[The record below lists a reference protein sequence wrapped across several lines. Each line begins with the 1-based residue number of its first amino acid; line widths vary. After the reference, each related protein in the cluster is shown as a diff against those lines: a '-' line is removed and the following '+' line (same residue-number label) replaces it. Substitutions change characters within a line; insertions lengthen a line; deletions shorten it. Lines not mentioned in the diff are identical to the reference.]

1 MEITLSPAHGLLNRA
16 RPRTRIAAMLA
27 FAILFLNLTPMQAAP
42 DTVPSATNDVKISL
56 NLRQASL
63 KQVLSE
69 IERQSR
75 MSFFYSSSQIDTRRK
90 VSIEESGHL
99 EEVLR
104 ELFSDS
110 DISWQIKGKHI
121 LLKRKSK
128 PQASAV
134 NRPLADAEDLA
145 RINTLPIPM
154 PAPLLNV
161 RGVVRDETSEPLPGV
176 SVVVKNTSRGTIT
189 DQEGN
194 FQIDMPAGSSTL
206 VFSFV
211 GYLSQEVEVGNR
223 TDLAITLQTDDKSL
237 DEVVVV
243 GYGTAIKRDV
253 IGSVATVTGQEIRQ
267 VPSASFTAGMQGR
280 AAGVNIRET
289 SGTPGAPISVQVRGV
304 NSIFTGVDP
313 LWIIDGMPV
322 YSGDGLGRT
331 SGTVSQNPMSTINPN
346 DIQSIEVLKDAAA
359 TAIYGSRG
367 SNGVI
372 IVTTKGGK
380 KGKGK
385 GNVSFDYST
394 GVSNLTRSP
403 ESIGF
408 ANTAQWFEIM
418 DIAKQNGGRGVFEP
432 GDILNANFPTPISRE
447 EALQVNT
454 NWFDYVLGQGN
465 FHDANFSFDQGL
477 EKGAIFASF
486 NYRTDQS
493 LNVGNDFKRLTGRVN
508 VDLEPV
514 KNLKTGVKLNLMY
527 TNNFRSKTEGGNPG
541 NSGGTIGGFGSA
553 IRTALPWYPVLD
565 PNDPSGYWN
574 PGAGN
579 LALASRRDLNLDNKK
594 TYRALANV
602 YVEYS
607 LPWVTGLSIRG
618 EAATDLIQDNS
629 TNWISGTIINA
640 GRTYVYEGAITRPS
654 YNYNAYL
661 KYNNTF
667 REIHSLTAVAGTESQ
682 VTNQYTREID
692 GRDPVGYNQELGST
706 SPGFKDNSRGFLDS
720 ERYLRSFF
728 GRANYKLLDKYL
740 LGVSL
745 RRDGSSAFSEN
756 VRWGNFAALSAGWI
770 ISDEKFF
777 TNMSNRFNLLKLRG
791 SFGQTG
797 NQNIPGNQNVNIIIN
812 SANNRYGT
820 PEILGAGTTL
830 SIGNQNITWEKT
842 NSYDL
847 ALDFGLFENRISGT
861 IARYKQNVSDML
873 LQIATPPSASIGSVY
888 GNVGDMTNWGWEFSV
903 NSTNLNRK
911 GFKWTTGF
919 NFSTNH
925 NEILR
930 LTPEMERQKGNKLFV
945 GGRLGLFKMAEY
957 AGIDPE
963 RGVHMI
969 YEIDRAVYDETGEFV
984 RTGRKIP
991 FTDTNSSLNE
1001 VVLGDKSS
1009 IPTFFGGF
1017 SNNFTYKGFDL
1028 GVFFTFSGG
1037 NYLANSL
1044 ERDWTSPQNGYWM
1057 KKDDVIAGS
1066 WTTPGQTD
1074 ARYPLLFMEGFA
1086 PPATAWDLNAIDP
1099 NTGLKGWW
1107 KNPDINNLAQ
1117 PNARETYDKN
1127 GGRLM
1132 TKYLQKG
1139 DYLRLKTLTLGYNL
1153 PRKISSALH
1162 MEGLRVFGSA
1172 TNLLTFTKYTG
1183 FDPETALSPSA
1194 LPSVR
1199 VFSGG
1204 VSVTF

>member
-1 MEITLSPAHGLLNRA
+1 MQGVAASANSPRA
-16 RPRTRIAAMLA
+16 A
-27 FAILFLNLTPMQAAP
+27 
-42 DTVPSATNDVKISL
+42 NDIKISL
-56 NLRQASL
+56 NLRETRL
-63 KQVLSE
+63 KQVLAE

-75 MSFFYSSSQIDTRRK
+75 MSFFYSTSQINTSRI
-90 VSIEESGHL
+90 VSISEQGSL
-99 EEVLR
+99 EEILP
-104 ELFSDS
+104 ELFAGS
-110 DISWQIKGKHI
+110 DIVWQIKGKHI
-121 LLKRKSK
+121 LLKKKATEKLPTKVADQPLRAQSEPRSTNYLEVVSPLVVIKGSVFD
-128 PQASAV
+128 S
-134 NRPLADAEDLA
+134 NREPLA
-145 RINTLPIPM
+145 
-154 PAPLLNV
+154 
-161 RGVVRDETSEPLPGV
+161 GV
-176 SVVVKNTSRGTIT
+176 SVVVKNTSRGTVT
-189 DQEGN
+189 DQDGGFTIE
-194 FQIDMPAGSSTL
+194 IPAGSSVL

-211 GYLSQEVEVGNR
+211 GYVPQEVEIGNR
-223 TDLAITLQTDDKSL
+223 STLEVNLETDTKALN
-237 DEVVVV
+237 EVVVV

-367 SNGVI
+367 SNGVV

-385 GNVSFDYST
+385 GNVNLDYST
-394 GVSNLTRSP
+394 GISNLTRSP

-408 ANTAQWFEIM
+408 ANTSEWFQIM
-418 DIAKQNGGRGVFEP
+418 DIAKKNGGRGVFEP
-432 GDILNANFPTPISRE
+432 GDILNANFPTSISRE
-447 EALQVNT
+447 DALRVNT
-454 NWFDYVLGQGN
+454 NWFDYVLRQGN
-465 FHDANFSFDQGL
+465 YQDANFSFDQGL

-486 NYRTDQS
+486 NYRTDKA
-493 LNVGNDFKRLTGRVN
+493 LNVGNDFNRLTGRIN

-514 KNLKTGVKLNLMY
+514 KNLKTGVRLNVMY
-527 TNNFRSKTEGGNPG
+527 TNNYRSKTGSGNPG
-541 NSGGTIGGFGSA
+541 SSGGTVGGFGSA
-553 IRTALPWYPVLD
+553 IQTALPWYPVLD
-565 PNDPSGYWN
+565 PDDASGYWN

-579 LALASRRDLNLDNKK
+579 LALSSRRDLSLDNKK
-594 TYRALANV
+594 TYRALGNL
-602 YVEYS
+602 YVEYA
-607 LPWVTGLSIRG
+607 LPWVDGLSIRG

-629 TNWISGTIINA
+629 TNWISGTVINA

-661 KYNNTF
+661 KYNKTF
-667 REIHSLTAVAGTESQ
+667 NEMHSLTAVAGTESQ
-682 VTNQYTREID
+682 VTSQYTREVD

-706 SPGFKDNSRGFLDS
+706 SPGFKDNSQGFLGS
-720 ERYLRSFF
+720 ERYLRSYF
-728 GRANYKLLDKYL
+728 GRANYKLMDKYL

-777 TNMSNRFNLLKLRG
+777 TNLTSQFNLLKLRG

-797 NQNIPGNQNVNIIIN
+797 NQNIPGNQNINILIN
-812 SANNRYGT
+812 SAGNRYGT
-820 PEILGAGTTL
+820 PEILGAGSTI
-830 SIGNQNITWEKT
+830 SIGNRTITWEKT
-842 NSYDL
+842 NSYDI
-847 ALDFGLFENRISGT
+847 ALDFGLLENRISGT
-861 IARYKQNVSDML
+861 IARYKQNVFDML
-873 LQIATPPSASIGSVY
+873 LQISTPPSASIGSVY
-888 GNVGDMTNWGWEFSV
+888 GNVGDMTNWGWEFNVSSV
-903 NSTNLNRK
+903 NVNTK
-911 GFKWTTGF
+911 GFKWTTTF

-925 NEILR
+925 NKILR
-930 LTPEMERQKGNKLFV
+930 LTPEMERQKGNTLFV
-945 GGRLGLFKMAEY
+945 GGQLGLYKMSEY

-969 YEIDRAVYDETGEFV
+969 WEIDRDRFNETGEFV

-991 FTDTNSSLNE
+991 FTDTNSTLNE
-1001 VVLGDKSS
+1001 VVLEDKSS

-1017 SNNFTYKGFDL
+1017 NNNFTYKGFDL

-1037 NYLANSL
+1037 NYLSNSL
-1044 ERDWTSPQNGYWM
+1044 ERNWTSPQNGYWM
-1057 KKDDVIAGS
+1057 KKSDLLTNS

-1086 PPATAWDLNAIDP
+1086 PPTTAWDLNAIDP

-1107 KNPDINNLAQ
+1107 KNPDINELVQ

-1127 GGRLM
+1127 GGRVM
-1132 TKYLQKG
+1132 TKYLEKG

-1153 PRKISSALH
+1153 PRKLTNSLH
-1162 MEGLRVFGSA
+1162 MENLRIFGSA

-1183 FDPETALSPSA
+1183 FDPETAASQYV
-1194 LPSVR
+1194 LPSLR

-1204 VSVTF
+1204 ISVTF